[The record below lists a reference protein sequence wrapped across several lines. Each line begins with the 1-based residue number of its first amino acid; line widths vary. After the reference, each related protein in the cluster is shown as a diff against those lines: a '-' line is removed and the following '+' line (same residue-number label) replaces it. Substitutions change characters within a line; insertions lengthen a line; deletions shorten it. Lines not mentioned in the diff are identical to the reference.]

1 MISVMVTPSLE
12 VGGLLEL
19 GPGAVLDLAVV
30 GPFDAAIAGRDVGRG
45 QHHEAAAEPAGMRGL
60 VGSSRA
66 VWCSPSLTRTTT
78 CGAATRGRQ
87 QAVGAVRRRINEA
100 KKPTSATVTAAMA
113 AMSAAPSDFR
123 NSSSPCT

>member
-60 VGSSRA
+60 VELFARGLVQSIADAQPEAGSKR
-66 VWCSPSLTRTTT
+66 
-78 CGAATRGRQ
+78 
-87 QAVGAVRRRINEA
+87 
-100 KKPTSATVTAAMA
+100 SA
-113 AMSAAPSDFR
+113 R
-123 NSSSPCT
+123 